1 MLWSV
6 ARAGLGIAMVLVSA
20 LTSIYYNM
28 ILGWAL
34 YYLFASFTSDLPW
47 TTCDG
52 SWNSEGECV
61 YM

>member
-1 MLWSV
+1 
-6 ARAGLGIAMVLVSA
+6 MVLVSA